1 MGDIFDLAAWR
12 EVIASAFRQLG
23 DNLVEIFPTLVGVLV
38 LLLVGWGTSKLS
50 EAVARRGLTRVGFDR
65 VAARLRLPEM
75 LSRAGI
81 ESPPSRIMGRLLF
94 WIVMLT
100 FVLSAVETLGLDA
113 ATSTID
119 RLVGY
124 LPNLIAALLIV
135 LGGLLVSRLVRGVV
149 ASGAL
154 TLDVDRGQRLGGAAG
169 GLVMV
174 FFVVLAMEQLGIE
187 TTLLVMLLTVLV
199 GATALTLGIGFAL
212 GARPVIGHILAGHFL
227 RQSISQGSTLEVDG
241 RRGLVE
247 RVGPV
252 DTLVKDDEH
261 SWSIPNATLL
271 DQVTGR

>member
-75 LSRAGI
+75 LNRAGI

-154 TLDVDRGQRLGGAAG
+154 TLDVERGQRLGGAAG

-187 TTLLVMLLTVLV
+187 TTLLVMLITVLV